1 MGKCIIMDKRKIA
14 NQLVKDRLFSA
25 LVDFAGEKDWS
36 MVKVTELI
44 EKSGVARAS
53 FYRNF
58 KSVEEI
64 IGYGIHKLSLEY
76 HEKMPA
82 LTESPHSREMILYK
96 FRFYREHA
104 DLVLAFHHAKISTTL
119 LDVITDCEIDAYGD
133 MPANSIAK
141 YELYYFAGAF
151 YNMLLCWLEGGMRET
166 PEAMTDEFLRIAGS
180 FSQRQGAPENL

>member
-1 MGKCIIMDKRKIA
+1 M
-14 NQLVKDRLFSA
+14 
-25 LVDFAGEKDWS
+25 
-36 MVKVTELI
+36 
-44 EKSGVARAS
+44 
-53 FYRNF
+53 
-58 KSVEEI
+58 EEI

-104 DLVLAFHHAKISTTL
+104 DLILAFHHAKISTTL

-141 YELYYFAGAF
+141 YDKAVYKKASGGASKPGEHRKGRGS
-151 YNMLLCWLEGGMRET
+151 LL
-166 PEAMTDEFLRIAGS
+166 PFQAV
-180 FSQRQGAPENL
+180 

>member
-1 MGKCIIMDKRKIA
+1 MDKRKIA

-36 MVKVTELI
+36 KVKVTELI

-119 LDVITDCEIDAYGD
+119 LMLSQTVRL
-133 MPANSIAK
+133 MPTAICRPIPLQNMSFIILPAH
-141 YELYYFAGAF
+141 FIICCSAG
-151 YNMLLCWLEGGMRET
+151 
-166 PEAMTDEFLRIAGS
+166 LRA
-180 FSQRQGAPENL
+180 A

>member
-36 MVKVTELI
+36 KV
-44 EKSGVARAS
+44 
-53 FYRNF
+53 
-58 KSVEEI
+58 
-64 IGYGIHKLSLEY
+64 SLEY

>member
-1 MGKCIIMDKRKIA
+1 MQYPDTPHLLPYCLIA
-14 NQLVKDRLFSA
+14 C
-25 LVDFAGEKDWS
+25 
-36 MVKVTELI
+36 
-44 EKSGVARAS
+44 VARAS